1 MNLPAVSDPVPLVL
15 AEDGRVIR
23 VAGTRVTLD
32 TLIGAFKRGATPEEI
47 AQDYSAVSLADVYA
61 VITYYLRHRS
71 EVEEYLELRAREHA
85 ELRQEIEDRS
95 EYQELRERLL
105 GRIRKAWLEENRE
118 PSRPTTSTS
127 SSMACSAPACGAFD
141 GLVHHL

>member
-1 MNLPAVSDPVPLVL
+1 MNLPAVSDPVPLVV

-32 TLIGAFKRGATPEEI
+32 TVIGAFKRGATPEEI

-71 EVEEYLELRAREHA
+71 EVDEYLERRAREHSD
-85 ELRQEIEDRS
+85 LRREIEGRP
-95 EYQELRERLL
+95 EYQEFRERLL
-105 GRIRKAWLEENRE
+105 ARVQRE
-118 PSRPTTSTS
+118 R
-127 SSMACSAPACGAFD
+127 AGSA
-141 GLVHHL
+141 

>member
-1 MNLPAVSDPVPLVL
+1 MNLPAASDPLPLVV

-32 TLIGAFKRGATPEEI
+32 TVIEAFKRGATPEEI

-71 EVEEYLELRAREHA
+71 EVEQYLQRRAREHA
-85 ELRQEIEDRS
+85 ELRREIEGRP
-95 EYQELRERLL
+95 EYQEFRERLL
-105 GRIRKAWLEENRE
+105 ARIQRGRA
-118 PSRPTTSTS
+118 
-127 SSMACSAPACGAFD
+127 GAA
-141 GLVHHL
+141 

>member
-1 MNLPAVSDPVPLVL
+1 VSDPVPLAV

-32 TLIGAFKRGATPEEI
+32 TLIGAFMRGATPEEI
-47 AQDYSAVSLADVYA
+47 AQDYSAVSLADVCA

-71 EVEEYLELRAREHA
+71 EVEEYLERRAREHA
-85 ELRQEIEDRS
+85 ELRREIEGRP

-105 GRIRKAWLEENRE
+105 GRMQRAR
-118 PSRPTTSTS
+118 
-127 SSMACSAPACGAFD
+127 AGAA
-141 GLVHHL
+141 

>member
-1 MNLPAVSDPVPLVL
+1 MNLPAVPDPVPLAL

-32 TLIGAFKRGATPEEI
+32 TVIGAFKHGATPEEI

-71 EVEEYLELRAREHA
+71 EVDEYLERRVREHA
-85 ELRQEIEDRS
+85 ELRREIEGRP
-95 EYQELRERLL
+95 EYQEFRERLL
-105 GRIRKAWLEENRE
+105 ARVQRE
-118 PSRPTTSTS
+118 R
-127 SSMACSAPACGAFD
+127 AGSA
-141 GLVHHL
+141 

>member
-1 MNLPAVSDPVPLVL
+1 MNLPTVSDPVPLVV

-32 TLIGAFKRGATPEEI
+32 TVIGAFKRGATPEEI

-71 EVEEYLELRAREHA
+71 EVDEYLERRAQEHA
-85 ELRQEIEDRS
+85 ELRREIEGRP
-95 EYQELRERLL
+95 EYQEFRERLL
-105 GRIRKAWLEENRE
+105 ARVQRE
-118 PSRPTTSTS
+118 R
-127 SSMACSAPACGAFD
+127 AGSA
-141 GLVHHL
+141 